1 MKLFACITCI
11 CLALV
16 AISCETSKQ
25 AGGGT
30 CKYEGVVMDMS
41 GLDGCGLM
49 IVLND
54 STHTR
59 LQPVEIADT
68 SFHLQAG
75 QRVLVNY
82 TELSGRMSTCMSGKI
97 VRIDCIKGQ

>member
-1 MKLFACITCI
+1 MKLFACIAGM
-11 CLALV
+11 CLAV
-16 AISCETSKQ
+16 IAFSCNTAKQ
-25 AGGGT
+25 AGGSG
-30 CKYEGVVMDMS
+30 CKYDGVVMDMR

-68 SFHLQAG
+68 SFHLQPG

-82 TELSGRMSTCMSGKI
+82 TELTGRMSTCMSGKI
-97 VRIDCIKGQ
+97 VRIDCIKGN